1 MDRNDWQARGVQVK
15 VQEEVGGAAGWGTVH
30 FLGSGRGWRRFVLCI
45 VEGGIGLPVSVSS
58 FPLITSCR
66 V

>member
-30 FLGSGRGWRRFVLCI
+30 FLGSGRG
-45 VEGGIGLPVSVSS
+45 
-58 FPLITSCR
+58 
-66 V
+66 